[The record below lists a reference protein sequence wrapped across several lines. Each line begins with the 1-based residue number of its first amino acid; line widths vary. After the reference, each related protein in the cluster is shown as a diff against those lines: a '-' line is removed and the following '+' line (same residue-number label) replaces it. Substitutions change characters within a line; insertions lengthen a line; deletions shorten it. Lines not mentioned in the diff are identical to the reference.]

1 MSRIGYPT
9 TRAVY
14 LAVLPKDLASPLA
27 PESDE
32 EKDEASKD
40 NDAGKKADPDGK
52 VADTEKPAAEPAAT
66 VDAQP
71 AADAAKK
78 KEKPAAK
85 VVIDFDRLGQHIL
98 ALPLPER
105 NYAGRTAGKDGIVYV
120 MEGPQ
125 VGGGGEGPTK
135 DALQRFDLKTRKT
148 EKLRD
153 GVEEFHLA
161 AKGEKMLWKAEAKW
175 FIGGT
180 DKAPRAGEG
189 ALKLEAVE
197 VAVDLRAAWRQM
209 FREVWQIQRD
219 FFYDPNDHG
228 LNLAQLEK
236 VYTPFLSGI
245 ASRADLNCLFAEM
258 LGQLSIQHRYVAGGA
273 KPDAKTVTVGLLG
286 ADYRVT
292 EGRDQFARVFDGENW
307 NPWPRRRSPSR
318 GST

>member
-1 MSRIGYPT
+1 
-9 TRAVY
+9 
-14 LAVLPKDLASPLA
+14 
-27 PESDE
+27 
-32 EKDEASKD
+32 
-40 NDAGKKADPDGK
+40 
-52 VADTEKPAAEPAAT
+52 
-66 VDAQP
+66 
-71 AADAAKK
+71 
-78 KEKPAAK
+78 
-85 VVIDFDRLGQHIL
+85 
-98 ALPLPER
+98 
-105 NYAGRTAGKDGIVYV
+105 
-120 MEGPQ
+120 
-125 VGGGGEGPTK
+125 
-135 DALQRFDLKTRKT
+135 LQRFDLKTRKT

-153 GVEEFHLA
+153 GVEECHLA